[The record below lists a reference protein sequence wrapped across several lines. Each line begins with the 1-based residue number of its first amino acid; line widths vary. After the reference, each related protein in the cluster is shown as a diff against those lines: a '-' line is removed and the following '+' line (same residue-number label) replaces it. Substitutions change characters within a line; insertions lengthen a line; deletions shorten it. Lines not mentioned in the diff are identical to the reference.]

1 LQEALVKAVV
11 FGVREFGATGLEVL
25 LSLDVK
31 VPLVVTLPRNPADP
45 PGYRPLVEVARARG
59 IPVATPPDA
68 TGRALLD
75 WIRAVKPDVLF
86 SFQYAHFIPRTV
98 RGVARRGAF
107 NLHLSLLPRW
117 RGRYPIPFLLL
128 AGERES
134 GVTLHEMTDDFDTGD
149 VVAQVNFP
157 LAPRESATTL
167 YDKCVGASRLLL
179 RRAVPLISEGRISA
193 ERQDPHRATVCPRL
207 AEVRALDRTA
217 SVDRF
222 DRTVRALTRPYPGA
236 RVPLGGETVVVWEG
250 EPGEGAAGIPIPL
263 ADGMFRILRL
273 SFENEAEMDWREF
286 LRRYPDAPEL
296 LGRPRPPIPSKR
308 AAEEE

>member
-1 LQEALVKAVV
+1 MKAVV

-25 LSLDVK
+25 LAMDVR

-45 PGYRPLVEVARARG
+45 PGYRSLVEVARARG
-59 IPVATPPDA
+59 IPVATPADA
-68 TGRALLD
+68 TGRPLLD

-86 SFQYAHFIPRTV
+86 SFQYAKFIPRTL

-117 RGRYPIPFLLL
+117 RGRFPIPFVILS
-128 AGERES
+128 GERQS
-134 GVTLHEMTDDFDTGD
+134 GVTLHEMTDDFDSGD

-179 RRAVPLISEGRISA
+179 RKAVPLIREGRVSA
-193 ERQDPHRATVCPRL
+193 ERQDPHTATVCPRL
-207 AEVRALDRTA
+207 DPVRPLDRSA

-222 DRTVRALTRPYPGA
+222 DRTVRAFTRPYPGA
-236 RVPLGGETVVVWEG
+236 RVPLGGETVLLWEG

-263 ADGMFRILRL
+263 ADGMYRILRL
-273 SFENEAEMDWREF
+273 SFENEAEIDWREF
-286 LRRYPDAPEL
+286 LRKYPDAPEM
-296 LGRPRPPIPSKR
+296 LGRPRPPVPR
-308 AAEEE
+308 RMAAEEDEEE